1 MRPWLRAHGH
11 TLTVLPCRRREYISI
26 LFGSELRWC
35 MRYCLHTV
43 CVAYTARR
51 SVIGREPPD
60 SLLQLFVT
68 TI

>member
-1 MRPWLRAHGH
+1 
-11 TLTVLPCRRREYISI
+11 
-26 LFGSELRWC
+26 